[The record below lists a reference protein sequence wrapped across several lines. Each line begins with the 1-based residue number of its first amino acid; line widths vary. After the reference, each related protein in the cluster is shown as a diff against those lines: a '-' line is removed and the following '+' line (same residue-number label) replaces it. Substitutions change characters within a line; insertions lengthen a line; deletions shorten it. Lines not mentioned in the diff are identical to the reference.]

1 MDFFFK
7 GLVIGASI
15 AAPVGPIGLLC
26 IQRTMLQGRFHGFV
40 SGLGAA
46 TADAVYGSI
55 AGFGID
61 FISTFLIDQT
71 KWVRLTGGVVLL
83 LMGIKGLRSKP
94 AEHAVRTADS
104 TSGIGWSYLS
114 TLLLTIANPM
124 TILSFVAVFAA
135 LGVENPSHDYAGAI
149 LATLGVF
156 FGSALWWLMLSS
168 FAGWLTDKLNRTALL
183 WIGRSSAV
191 VIMGF
196 GIWGV
201 VSSGVIA

>member
-1 MDFFFK
+1 MDFLLK

-15 AAPVGPIGLLC
+15 AAPVGPVGLLF

-46 TADAVYGSI
+46 TAD
-55 AGFGID
+55 
-61 FISTFLIDQT
+61 STP
-71 KWVRLTGGVVLL
+71 GV
-83 LMGIKGLRSKP
+83 
-94 AEHAVRTADS
+94 
-104 TSGIGWSYLS
+104 GWSYLS
-114 TLLLTIANPM
+114 PLLLTIANPM

-135 LGVENPSHDYAGAI
+135 LGVENSSHDYAGAI

-156 FGSALWWLMLSS
+156 LGSALWWLMLSS
-168 FAGWLTDKLNRTALL
+168 FAGWLRDKLNRTALL

-196 GIWGV
+196 GILGV